1 MNRDLAMNLA
11 LLFGILVVVNLPAP
25 WLGLSFSDGE
35 KAARLWYEPPG
46 WIIPLVWWVLFT
58 LMAVARYEL
67 GKVGT
72 GQSGRKLI
80 VGLAVLCA
88 SYAYYTL
95 GLTRLTGISS
105 LWFGLFGNL
114 LVIACALFIT
124 FSVAAVSVVAARL
137 ILPIVIWTAY
147 ATAIVVGQLRAQRL
161 L

>member
-1 MNRDLAMNLA
+1 MNRDLVMSVA
-11 LLFGILVVVNLPAP
+11 LLDAILVVVNLPAP

-35 KAARLWYEPPG
+35 NAMRLWYEPPG
-46 WIIPLVWWVLFT
+46 WVIPLAWWLLFT
-58 LMAVARYEL
+58 FMAVARYEL
-67 GKVGT
+67 GKIGT

-114 LVIACALFIT
+114 LVIACALFVT
-124 FSVAAVSVVAARL
+124 FRVAAMSAVAARL
-137 ILPIVIWTAY
+137 ILPVVIWTAY
-147 ATAIVVGQLRAQRL
+147 ATAIVLGQLRAQRL